1 MRLSTEEKQIIKS
14 AVKEVMGESAIVLL
28 FGSRVDESKRGGDID
43 LFIDA
48 NLPNALDRVQKKSR
62 LWAKLQQRLGEQR
75 IDIIIA
81 ANKPEERQE
90 IEHVA
95 RETGIRII

>member
-1 MRLSTEEKQIIKS
+1 MRVN
-14 AVKEVMGESAIVLL
+14 AAAISIYLL
-28 FGSRVDESKRGGDID
+28 TLIYLTHLIVFK
-43 LFIDA
+43 
-48 NLPNALDRVQKKSR
+48 KKSR

-95 RETGIRII
+95 RKTGIRII